1 MSPAVFL
8 DRSCAIVPARGTRL
22 KTFRDA
28 IRTEDFVVTATLP
41 LRPSTTRE
49 HIESYADQLKALVN
63 GLQVGDNWQ
72 AEGHMDV
79 LAAAGILLNRGVDPV
94 VHLCCRDRNR
104 VALQGCLLGAA
115 ALGVSSLL
123 LSHGQKLPE
132 RFRGKV
138 KGVFDTQPAQL
149 FSLAQQFDSDSDGAT
164 DSQFLIGTP
173 VPVIKPQEDWQAAQ
187 IHQRIESGVRFI
199 QTRPC
204 LNMTMLRSYMQ
215 GIVGLKLPHRAA
227 FIVELPVLTSVQ
239 AAQVIK
245 DSHPG
250 VRIPGKLLRQVAESN
265 DPLATG
271 VSIAAD
277 ALAQMTSIPGV
288 SGVNILCDGEPGIVV
303 DVVNAAGIR
312 R

>member
-1 MSPAVFL
+1 M
-8 DRSCAIVPARGTRL
+8 PARGTRL

-41 LRPSTTRE
+41 LRQSTTRE
-49 HIESYADQLKALVN
+49 HVESYAARLKPFVH
-63 GLQVGDNWQ
+63 GLQLSDNWQ
-72 AEGHMDV
+72 ADGHMDV
-79 LAAAGILLNRGVDPV
+79 LAAASILLNKSIDPV

-123 LSHGQKLPE
+123 LSRGQKLAK
-132 RFRGKV
+132 RFQGKV

-149 FSLAQQFDSDSDGAT
+149 FGLAQQFDSNSDGAT
-164 DSQFLIGTP
+164 DSQFFIGTP
-173 VPVIKPQEDWQAAQ
+173 VPVIKPQEDWKATQ

-215 GIVGLKLPHRAA
+215 GIVELKLPHRAA

-239 AAQVIK
+239 AAKEMQ

-250 VRIPGKLLRQVAESN
+250 VRIPRKLVRQVAASD

-271 VSIAAD
+271 VAIAD
-277 ALAQMTSIPGV
+277 EALAQMASIPGV
-288 SGVNILCDGEPGIVV
+288 SGVNILYDGDPGIVA
-303 DVVNAAGIR
+303 DVVSSAGIR
-312 R
+312 P